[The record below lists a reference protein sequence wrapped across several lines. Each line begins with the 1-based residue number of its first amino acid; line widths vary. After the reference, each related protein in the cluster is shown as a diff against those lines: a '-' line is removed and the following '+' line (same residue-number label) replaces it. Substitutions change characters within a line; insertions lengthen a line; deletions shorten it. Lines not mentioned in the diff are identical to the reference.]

1 LLKQV
6 KKRNRRTTS
15 RDRQPEKEIR
25 SLQGKSQTSK
35 NWPKRRKSLLKLQ
48 ATLAPGFKTPPN
60 LDKKSSFAKK
70 EVAAA
75 AAPKLDIDAHHELE
89 QDDQKQSTKSIRNSS
104 KKMTRIAF
112 STHLQQQNR

>member
-35 NWPKRRKSLLKLQ
+35 LAEKKEVATK

-60 LDKKSSFAKK
+60 LDKKSPFAKK